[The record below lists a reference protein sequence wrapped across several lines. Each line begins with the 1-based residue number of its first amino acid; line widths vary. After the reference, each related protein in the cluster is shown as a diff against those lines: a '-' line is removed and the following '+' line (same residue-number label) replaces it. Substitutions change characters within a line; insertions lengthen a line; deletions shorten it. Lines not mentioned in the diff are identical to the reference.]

1 MSIIALS
8 GLIIGV
14 FAKLL
19 MFIRRRT
26 HGSFEC
32 DALSRT
38 ARLK

>member
-8 GLIIGV
+8 GLITGV

-26 HGSFEC
+26 HGSF
-32 DALSRT
+32 
-38 ARLK
+38 